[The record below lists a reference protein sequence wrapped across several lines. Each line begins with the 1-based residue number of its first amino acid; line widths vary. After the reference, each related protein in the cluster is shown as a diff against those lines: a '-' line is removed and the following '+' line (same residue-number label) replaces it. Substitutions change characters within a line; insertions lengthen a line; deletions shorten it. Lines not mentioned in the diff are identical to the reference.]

1 MRAGFLF
8 QPPKSEAESLRIFFD
23 RFGGYTA
30 FVKKSLEIQGYK
42 PLQSLKEV
50 AKKTAAA
57 NKQDYEDIGEGTL
70 ADGIE

>member
-1 MRAGFLF
+1 MAQAFLF
-8 QPPKSEAESLRIFFD
+8 RPNAQEAESLRIFFD

-42 PLQSLKEV
+42 PLSSLSEV
-50 AKKTAAA
+50 AKKCAKADEQV
-57 NKQDYEDIGEGTL
+57 NKEWEGTL

>member
-1 MRAGFLF
+1 MAQAFLF
-8 QPPKSEAESLRIFFD
+8 RPNAQEAESLRIFFD

-57 NKQDYEDIGEGTL
+57 NQQDYEDIGDGTL